1 MPVYILNLFSLNFKF
16 LKDGVHEPHAGDIAT
31 TLVQTRPVHRGRW
44 LVRGDLKRS
53 MDIVWQQLRAEKR
66 RENGEG
72 EDRRPHTA
80 GRRALTGT
88 LP

>member
-1 MPVYILNLFSLNFKF
+1 M
-16 LKDGVHEPHAGDIAT
+16 HEPYAGDIPT
-31 TLVQTRPVHRGRW
+31 TRVQTRPIHRERW
-44 LVRGDLKRS
+44 LVRGELKRS

-66 RENGEG
+66 QEDGEG

-80 GRRALTGT
+80 GRRTLTGT